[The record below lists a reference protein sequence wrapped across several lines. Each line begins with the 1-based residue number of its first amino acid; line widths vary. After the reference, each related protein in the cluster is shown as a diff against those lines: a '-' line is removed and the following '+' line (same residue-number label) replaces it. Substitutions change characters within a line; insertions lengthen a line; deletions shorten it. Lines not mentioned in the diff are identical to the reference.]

1 MYVKKGRGKLH
12 HCVLRAR
19 RRGGE
24 TVPRVNVPA
33 MRLSPARQILLIVV
47 AILFPASVRAG
58 AGDVEIAPFAGLQ
71 YGGSFNSAATG
82 RHVSFGAG
90 LQYGG
95 TVDVGINENWDV
107 ELLYARQSTDLSSLP
122 RIDLTIERYMAG
134 VREEKGDGPARFL
147 GVFLLGLTRFA
158 PGLDG
163 SDADERFTAA
173 LGLGVR
179 APLSPRF
186 GLRAD
191 ARAYYTVVTSGGGTA
206 CVNGACLFVFG
217 SSGIL
222 QGDVTAAMVFTF

>member
-1 MYVKKGRGKLH
+1 MKVS
-12 HCVLRAR
+12 RAR
-19 RRGGE
+19 SMLLAAA
-24 TVPRVNVPA
+24 VALLA
-33 MRLSPARQILLIVV
+33 MN
-47 AILFPASVRAG
+47 VRAG

-95 TVDVGINENWDV
+95 TVDVGIAENWAV
-107 ELLYARQSTDLSSLP
+107 EALYARQSTDLSSIP
-122 RIDLTIERYMAG
+122 SVGLTVERFMAG

-179 APLSPRF
+179 APLSPHF

-222 QGDVTAAMVFTF
+222 QGDITAALMFKF

>member
-1 MYVKKGRGKLH
+1 MLLTAAVAFLPVK
-12 HCVLRAR
+12 A
-19 RRGGE
+19 
-24 TVPRVNVPA
+24 
-33 MRLSPARQILLIVV
+33 
-47 AILFPASVRAG
+47 RAG

-95 TVDVGINENWDV
+95 TVDVGINENWAV
-107 ELLYARQSTDLSSLP
+107 EALYARQSTDLSSLP
-122 RIDLTIERYMAG
+122 ALDLTIERYMVG

-158 PGLDG
+158 PGLEG

-173 LGLGVR
+173 VGLGVR
-179 APLSPRF
+179 APLSPHF

-206 CVNGACLFVFG
+206 CINGACLFVFG
-217 SSGIL
+217 SSGIF
-222 QGDVTAAMVFTF
+222 QGDVTAAVVFTF